1 MNQLW
6 LVLWL
11 CNAVKWN
18 DFLFHAN
25 CIYLMPDLFF
35 SYYGQNY
42 AHYLIMLSVM
52 MANINE
58 TCPDSIQILKND
70 AFIVIRSTILGCHK
84 DVDKTGGDLH
94 ETLQVP
100 CRNQRIWFE
109 KDIAL
114 VWLTEDELALP
125 MISFR
130 ISWYFFLFLEN
141 GYKIVLSYEFK
152 DVYFCFT
159 CSFYSSIDI
168 RCK

>member
-1 MNQLW
+1 MEWLFVSCKLYISHAWFVFYLLW
-6 LVLWL
+6 SKL
-11 CNAVKWN
+11 CSLPDNVISHDGKYKWN
-18 DFLFHAN
+18 LSRQHTN
-25 CIYLMPDLFF
+25 IEEWCIHCD
-35 SYYGQNY
+35 QVNY
-42 AHYLIMLSVM
+42 TWLSQR
-52 MANINE
+52 
-58 TCPDSIQILKND
+58 CRQD
-70 AFIVIRSTILGCHK
+70 C
-84 DVDKTGGDLH
+84 GGDLH
-94 ETLQVP
+94 ETLQIP
-100 CRNQRIWFE
+100 WRNQRIWFE